1 MKKSLK
7 LSKLLILSLTLATAG
22 MANAGGAKTWSTAS
36 DVTAVG
42 LPLVALGNVYVKGD
56 VEGLKELTYTLG
68 TSLAASEV
76 LKSLVHEK
84 RPDGS
89 GIDSFPSGHTA
100 IAFAAAHFMDKRY
113 DSEASPY
120 LYAVAGFTALA
131 RVKADKHY
139 AHDVLAGAGLGYVS
153 AEYFTHPMSGGA
165 VSLMPSKSGLAVF
178 WQAPLF

>member
-1 MKKSLK
+1 
-7 LSKLLILSLTLATAG
+7 
-22 MANAGGAKTWSTAS
+22 
-36 DVTAVG
+36 
-42 LPLVALGNVYVKGD
+42 
-56 VEGLKELTYTLG
+56 
-68 TSLAASEV
+68 
-76 LKSLVHEK
+76 
-84 RPDGS
+84 
-89 GIDSFPSGHTA
+89 
-100 IAFAAAHFMDKRY
+100 MDKRY